1 METRNYTY
9 IVECSDGKLYT
20 GWTNC
25 IEKRLVQH
33 NSGRGAKFTRCRI
46 PVQLRYLEISETKSD
61 AMKREAQ
68 IKQMSRSQK
77 VKLIAEGHLKKI
89 LDENN
94 INI

>member
-89 LDENN
+89 LEENN

>member
-25 IEKRLVQH
+25 IEKRLIQH

-89 LDENN
+89 LEENN